1 MAAPGLSRVRLSMKI
16 EGEKMTVYE
25 REIEKIAKSNL
36 PWEDLEGK
44 TVFISGATGM
54 IGKCLDVKKYDIG
67 TKDTDCSIEQ
77 KQRTGKR
84 AFFCLSGK
92 TGIFV

>member
-1 MAAPGLSRVRLSMKI
+1 MAAPGLSRVRLSMKM

-54 IGKCLDVKKYDIG
+54 IGKCLIDVLMLRNTI
-67 TKDTDCSIEQ
+67 SEQ
-77 KQRTGKR
+77 KIRIV
-84 AFFCLSGK
+84 ALSRNK
-92 TGIFV
+92 